1 MKKVQNKEI
10 SCNAKNCVFH
20 SGTDGCV
27 AEKIHVEQPSACNSS
42 QTSCSTFKNKSNS
55 NTAC

>member
-10 SCNAKNCVFH
+10 SCNAKNCVYH

-27 AEKIHVEQPSACNSS
+27 AEKIHVEQPSACNSA
-42 QTSCSTFKNKSNS
+42 QTSCSTFKNKN
-55 NTAC
+55 NTTC